1 MAYIDLGVDE
11 TREPGIRGL
20 LRYRPSTGKPLSDL
34 AEALLRGD
42 SPLTRGEREYIAAY
56 VSSLND
62 CAYCTGS
69 HGAVAAAE
77 GMPADAPVTDKLRSL
92 LAVASAT
99 ASGGHAV
106 TPALIADAR
115 STGATDLEIH
125 DTVLIAAA
133 FSMFNRYVD
142 GLGTT
147 APDNPRA
154 YELGA
159 AHIVKRGYLPPS

>member
-56 VSSLND
+56 VSALND

-69 HGAVAAAE
+69 HGAVAAAQ
-77 GMPADAPVTDKLRSL
+77 GMPSDAPVSDKLRAL
-92 LAVASAT
+92 LAIAAAA

-115 STGATDLEIH
+115 ATDATDLEIH
-125 DTVLIAAA
+125 DTVLLAAA

-142 GLGTT
+142 GLGTV
-147 APDNPRA
+147 APSNPKT
-154 YELGA
+154 YEMGA
-159 AHIVKRGYLPPS
+159 ARIVAHGYSS